1 MHWLDYLIIG
11 TYIAQA
17 YQIFFY
23 AVPSAGST
31 CEMFFNLKKKSNVA
45 HPHPAAGVRQARSR
59 MFISA
64 AVTLAALAVT
74 MIPMLSLLFPELNPY
89 FLPLTQTPLSALSII
104 SASLLISGN
113 SLTFIA
119 VATLRAHVRFDEFGE
134 TVRLHTAGI
143 YGYIRNPI
151 TLGLAAIFA
160 GFVLARP
167 SVALLLGMMIFLLNA
182 EYRIRMEE
190 VYLQTAFSDE
200 YPRYRNNV
208 GKYFPKIQTFT
219 RPGIFKNS

>member
-1 MHWLDYLIIG
+1 MLTIIMQWLDYLIIG

-31 CEMFFNLKKKSNVA
+31 REMFFNLKKKSIDA
-45 HPHPAAGVRQARSR
+45 HPHPAAGVHQAGSR

-64 AVTLAALAVT
+64 AVTLAVLALS
-74 MIPMLSLLFPELNPY
+74 MIPLLSLLFPELNPY
-89 FLPLTQTPLSALSII
+89 FLPLTQTSLPALSII
-104 SASLLISGN
+104 SAALLIAGN
-113 SLTFIA
+113 GLTFIA
-119 VATLRAHVRFDEFGE
+119 VATLRAHVHFDEFGE

-151 TLGLAAIFA
+151 TLGLATIFA

-167 SVALLLGMMIFLLNA
+167 SIALLLGMMIFLLNA
-182 EYRIRMEE
+182 EYRIKMEE
-190 VYLQTAFSDE
+190 VYLQTAFSDK
-200 YPRYRNNV
+200 YPQYRKRV
-208 GKYFPKIQTFT
+208 GKYLPKI
-219 RPGIFKNS
+219 RR

>member
-11 TYIAQA
+11 TYILQA

-31 CEMFFNLKKKSNVA
+31 CEMFLNLRKKSNGEHA
-45 HPHPAAGVRQARSR
+45 HPAAGLRQPGSR

-64 AVTLAALAVT
+64 AVTMTVLVALT
-74 MIPMLSLLFPELNPY
+74 IPLLSLLFPEFNPY
-89 FLPLTQTPLSALSII
+89 FFPLTQTSSRALSLI
-104 SASLLISGN
+104 SAGLLIAGN

-119 VATLRAHVRFDEFGE
+119 AATLRAHVRFDEFGE
-134 TVRLHTAGI
+134 TVRLHTSGI

-160 GFVLARP
+160 GLVLARP
-167 SVALLLGMMIFLLNA
+167 SVAMLLGMMVFLLNA
-182 EYRIRMEE
+182 EYRIKMEE
-190 VYLQTAFSDE
+190 VYLQSAFSE
-200 YPRYRNNV
+200 KYVQYRNNI
-208 GKYFPKIQTFT
+208 GKYFPKI
-219 RPGIFKNS
+219 RRS